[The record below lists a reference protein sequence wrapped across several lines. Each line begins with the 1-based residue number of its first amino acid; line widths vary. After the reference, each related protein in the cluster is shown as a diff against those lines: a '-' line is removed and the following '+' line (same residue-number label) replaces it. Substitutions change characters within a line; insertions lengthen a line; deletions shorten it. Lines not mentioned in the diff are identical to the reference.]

1 MNNVKKNDLTQGPLF
16 SGIFKYAFPMLLT
29 GILQLLYNAADIVV
43 VGNFSKEATSSL
55 AAVGSTG
62 SLTNLV
68 LNLILGLSAGT
79 LVVVAQAY
87 GAKKTEDVEK
97 AVHTSIAVSIVGGII
112 FGIIGFIG
120 AKTFLQLMDS
130 PDDVIDKATLYMK
143 ICFCGV
149 PANVIY
155 NFGSSIIRA
164 AGDTKRPLII
174 LSLSGIVNIVLNLVF
189 VIAFGLDVAGVA
201 LATIISQ
208 YLSAVAI
215 IIMLMKSNDCIRF
228 YPKRMRIDKKSL
240 ISIIR
245 FGLPT
250 GIQGSMFS
258 ISNVLVQ
265 SSVNLFST
273 AQIAGNTVGSNIEG
287 FVYTSMNSFAQA
299 TLTFTGQNYG
309 ANKNDRIKKTLW
321 YSVIQVTV
329 IGLVFG
335 YTALFFGKLLAG
347 IYNPDPQVIDAAY
360 TRMSIILSTYFLCG
374 LMDVFGSQLRGL
386 GYSFTAMLSSVFG
399 ACIFRSVWILTI
411 FKIHQ
416 TPTSLYITYPLSWI
430 ITLLLNAVILVF
442 AYKKLNKCSQEPKLE
457 NSENAI

>member
-112 FGIIGFIG
+112 FGIIGFVG